1 MSQGHIKSL
10 SDSHLGAKDRP
21 GVLRFRAPRSVL
33 FLCGGLAVL
42 GTGALFAGLYDS
54 QERAWP
60 NLLLVSYYL
69 LTLGLAG
76 ILFAALQYVT
86 GAGWSV
92 ALRRV
97 PEAMAAVM
105 PVAALGLAVVFLA
118 RPSLYPWTVAAGADN
133 ATPLRQAWM
142 NWPFFL
148 ARSAAYVACWLLLG
162 FALVRASRLQ
172 DEDGNLVYT
181 RRNVRLSAAFL
192 VVFAVTFWLASN
204 DWIMSLEPEWSSTIF
219 AVYQFA
225 GLFLSGLAGV
235 ILLAAWLWWLGPFR
249 QVLTREHLH
258 DLGKLL
264 FGFSTF
270 WMYLWFCQ
278 YMLIWYVNNPEETSY
293 FTRRLDGAWRPLFF
307 ANLVLNWGIP
317 FLVLLPR
324 ATKRRIVILAAV
336 CLVVLAGRWLDLYL
350 AILPYA
356 GEPAL
361 LSAGWEISLLVGA
374 LGLFGLVFFVS
385 LGRAAVI
392 PVGDPFLRESL
403 PASGERLEPTG
414 A

>member
-1 MSQGHIKSL
+1 MSEGHVISR
-10 SDSHLGAKDRP
+10 SDSRLGARDRHGAP
-21 GVLRFRAPRSVL
+21 RFRAPWSVI

-42 GTGALFAGLYDS
+42 GAGALFAGLHYS
-54 QERAWP
+54 PERIWP

-76 ILFAALQYVT
+76 ILFVALQYVT

-105 PVAALGLAVVFLA
+105 PLAALGLAVVFLA
-118 RPSLYPWTVAAGADN
+118 RPSLYPWAVSVGAETP
-133 ATPLRQAWM
+133 TPLRHVWT

-148 ARSAAYVACWLLLG
+148 ARSAAYVACWLVLS

-192 VVFAVTFWLASN
+192 VVFGITFWLASS
-204 DWIMSLEPEWSSTIF
+204 DWIMSLEPDWSSTIF

-235 ILLAAWLWWLGPFR
+235 ILLASWLWWLGPFR

-278 YMLIWYVNNPEETSY
+278 YLLIWYVNNPEETSY
-293 FTRRLDGAWRPLFF
+293 FTRRLDGSWGPLFF
-307 ANLVLNWGIP
+307 ANLVLNWGVP
-317 FLVLLPR
+317 FLVLLPS
-324 ATKRRIVILAAV
+324 ATKRRIGILAAV
-336 CLVVLAGRWLDLYL
+336 SLVVLAGRWLDLYL

-361 LSAGWEISLLVGA
+361 LGAWWELGLLVGA
-374 LGLFGLVFFVS
+374 LGLFALVFFAS
-385 LGRAAVI
+385 LARANVI
-392 PVGDPFLRESL
+392 PVGDPFLAESL
-403 PASGERLEPTG
+403 PTPGEGLEPAG